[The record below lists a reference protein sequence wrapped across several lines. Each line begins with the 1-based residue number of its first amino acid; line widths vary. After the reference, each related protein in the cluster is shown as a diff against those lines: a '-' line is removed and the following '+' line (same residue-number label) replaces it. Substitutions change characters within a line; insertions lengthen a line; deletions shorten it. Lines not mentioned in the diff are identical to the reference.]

1 MTVDV
6 AIFISQNWDTIPQA
20 KIMNVTR
27 LSMNKFLLSWV
38 YIIGLGLITACAQ
51 PTEENDPPPET
62 PSEPVSQASPAPP
75 ELGQDDN
82 PPGTRPEHL
91 PSAASPSQ
99 PLPAQLPPVAHSSS
113 QPPPNLGPD
122 DSVVAP
128 APNVAAN
135 SQNPRQFCGN
145 DHLFES
151 MNTPDYQI
159 FICLNQPSQTVKN
172 YRYIGIEKKTGSKIV
187 LPAKTSGEYYALS
200 YEAVNGDVTYKIET
214 NPKALRDARLVVTQG
229 NKELLSQRID
239 QRELILD

>member
-1 MTVDV
+1 MKK
-6 AIFISQNWDTIPQA
+6 FS
-20 KIMNVTR
+20 
-27 LSMNKFLLSWV
+27 LSCV
-38 YIIGLGLITACAQ
+38 YIVGLGLITACTPPA
-51 PTEENDPPPET
+51 EESDPPPET
-62 PSEPVSQASPAPP
+62 PREPISQERPTPTPPITIEQDGNQPTHSPV
-75 ELGQDDN
+75 
-82 PPGTRPEHL
+82 TL
-91 PSAASPSQ
+91 PD
-99 PLPAQLPPVAHSSS
+99 QLPPVASPAS
-113 QPPPNLGPD
+113 QPPPIIKPD
-122 DSVVAP
+122 ESVVAP
-128 APNVAAN
+128 APSVVN
-135 SQNPRQFCGN
+135 SSQSPRTFCGN

-214 NPKALRDARLVVTQG
+214 NPKALRDARLVVTQR